1 MSEKVETI
9 AEKLEKLEALLAWF
23 ESEEITI
30 EESLV
35 KYEEALRLAKD
46 VEAQLEKAKNNVEI
60 IKQKF
65 AK

>member
-60 IKQKF
+60 IKQEFVK
-65 AK
+65 